1 MTRITDQ
8 LASVVAQYH
17 SQSLDAAAAE
27 SAHKKARAKRFLEAM
42 HSGEAKSAVMA
53 DNIAE
58 ADDLV
63 ADLYS
68 KRLVTAALADATK
81 QKILSLREE
90 IGMLRTQMANEREL
104 DRLHSTDRGV
114 S

>member
-1 MTRITDQ
+1 MSRLTDQ
-8 LASVVAQYH
+8 LAAVVAIYH
-17 SQSLDAAAAE
+17 DQAIKAAE
-27 SAHKKARAKRFLEAM
+27 AEAEHKKWRAKRFLEAM

-58 ADDLV
+58 ADDRV

-68 KRLVTAALADATK
+68 KRLIAAAVADSTK

-90 IGMLRTQMANEREL
+90 IGFERSLMA
-104 DRLHSTDRGV
+104 DRRAADEAHMRSAV
-114 S
+114 